1 MAWLIFGL
9 GVLVGAVAGVVVVA
23 LCQMASSDRHRRV
36 LDRQPEC
43 HYEAIHSP
51 LLAKHAD

>member
-1 MAWLIFGL
+1 MPWIIFGL
-9 GVLVGAVAGVVVVA
+9 GVLVGTGVGVLIVA

-43 HYEAIHSP
+43 HYDALRSP